1 MVNDIANMEPR
12 KALFILAL
20 TKDEKLDS
28 AICELIANSI
38 NAAERLNNSKVL
50 KGYRAEL
57 YIGKNNNIPYDF
69 LMKDNCGGISREDA
83 KNKAFKLGND
93 FKNYKLG
100 FGIGMKRALFKLCE
114 EFILESHTV
123 NDSFKIQMNILD
135 WEKKRGWNIP
145 IKNNNRKTK
154 LEPGVI
160 ISVPKLNKDIEKELL
175 SQQFKKKLINK
186 IKLNYET
193 KLEAGFE
200 IYING
205 KRILCDD
212 MKSNNNVLETG
223 TYVFQGIELKI
234 KIECNSKRSSDCYG
248 WNYVINGDTIING
261 DKTSLSNWEETVKDS
276 NYNYEKFVGFVYIN
290 GDDVSKLPLN
300 TTRDGIDTNNE
311 IYKVI
316 QNRINTAIKNTRKYF
331 ISTERSIEYKKP
343 VNEIEDLKRKLNKKS
358 NADVGRETF
367 RRCFENL
374 K

>member
-1 MVNDIANMEPR
+1 
-12 KALFILAL
+12 ILAL

-200 IYING
+200 IYI
-205 KRILCDD
+205 
-212 MKSNNNVLETG
+212 
-223 TYVFQGIELKI
+223 
-234 KIECNSKRSSDCYG
+234 
-248 WNYVINGDTIING
+248 
-261 DKTSLSNWEETVKDS
+261 
-276 NYNYEKFVGFVYIN
+276 
-290 GDDVSKLPLN
+290 
-300 TTRDGIDTNNE
+300 
-311 IYKVI
+311 
-316 QNRINTAIKNTRKYF
+316 
-331 ISTERSIEYKKP
+331 
-343 VNEIEDLKRKLNKKS
+343 
-358 NADVGRETF
+358 
-367 RRCFENL
+367 
-374 K
+374 